1 MRLASNESAMPQPL
15 KTWTV
20 LPHGKLSALDDN
32 LLTVV
37 GDLPMPLGGFPR
49 RMTVVRLKDERLVVF
64 SAIAL
69 DEHEMK
75 ALEAFGTPSFLI
87 VPSDIHRMDA
97 RIWKER
103 YPALR
108 VIAPE
113 GARAKAEEVVKV
125 DATDVDFR
133 DSSVRYMTVPGTEA
147 HEAALVVETSSGT
160 TLVVNDLIWNVG
172 NRPGFGGWLYRAL
185 GLTAAEPQIAGVV
198 RLRKIKDK
206 PALIAQLE
214 AWSHLNRLNRIIVS
228 HGGIVERD
236 PPAVLRELAHSLA
249 A

>member
-1 MRLASNESAMPQPL
+1 MAQPL
-15 KTWTV
+15 NTWTV
-20 LPHGKLSALDDN
+20 LPHGKLTALDDN

-49 RMTVVRLKDERLVVF
+49 RMTVVRLKDARLVIF

-69 DEHEMK
+69 DEPEMQ
-75 ALEAFGTPSFLI
+75 ALESFGTPSFLI

-97 RIWKER
+97 KIWKER

-113 GARAKAEEVVKV
+113 GARAKAEEVVHV
-125 DATDVDFR
+125 DATEADFG
-133 DSSVRYMTVPGTEA
+133 DPSVRYVTVPGTEG

-160 TLVVNDLIWNVG
+160 TLVVNDLIWNVH
-172 NRPGFGGWLYRAL
+172 NRKGFGGWLYRMF
-185 GLTAAEPQIAGVV
+185 GLTGPEPRIASVV

-206 PALIAQLE
+206 PAVRTQLE
-214 AWSHLNRLNRIIVS
+214 AWSHLQGLNRIIVS
-228 HGGIVERD
+228 HGSIVERD
-236 PPAVLRELAHSLA
+236 PPAVLRTLADTLA

>member
-1 MRLASNESAMPQPL
+1 MAQPL

-49 RMTVVRLKDERLVVF
+49 RMTVVRLKDGRLVIF

-69 DEHEMK
+69 DEPEMQ

-87 VPSDIHRMDA
+87 IPSDIHRMDA
-97 RIWKER
+97 KIWKER
-103 YPALR
+103 YPALF
-108 VIAPE
+108 VVAPD
-113 GARAKAEEVVKV
+113 GARAKAEEVVQV
-125 DATDVDFR
+125 DATHADFH
-133 DSSVRYMTVPGTEA
+133 DKSVRYLTVPGTEG
-147 HEAALVVETSSGT
+147 HEAALVVETASGT
-160 TLVVNDLIWNVG
+160 TLVVNDLIWNVP
-172 NRPGFGGWLYRAL
+172 NRAGFGGWLYRVL
-185 GLTAAEPQIAGVV
+185 GLTGPNPQIASVV

-206 PALIAQLE
+206 PAVRSQLK
-214 AWSHLNRLNRIIVS
+214 AWSRLHGLNRIIVS
-228 HGGIVERD
+228 HGDIVERD
-236 PPAVLRELAHSLA
+236 PPAVLRDLAHTLA

>member
-1 MRLASNESAMPQPL
+1 MARPL
-15 KTWTV
+15 ETWTV
-20 LPHGKLSALDDN
+20 LPHGKLSALDDE

-49 RMTVVRLKDERLVVF
+49 RMTVVRLKDGRLVIF

-69 DEHEMK
+69 DEPEMK

-97 RIWKER
+97 KIWKER

-108 VIAPE
+108 VIAPA

-125 DATDVDFR
+125 DATDVDF
-133 DSSVRYMTVPGTEA
+133 DDPGVRYVTVPGTEGN
-147 HEAALVVETSSGT
+147 EAALTVETSSGT
-160 TLVVNDLIWNVG
+160 TLVVNDLIWNVD
-172 NRPGFGGWLYRAL
+172 NRPGFGGWLYRVL
-185 GLTAAEPQIAGVV
+185 GLTGPQPQIASVV

-206 PALIAQLE
+206 PALRAQLE
-214 AWSHLNRLNRIIVS
+214 AWSQLKSLNRIIVS
-228 HGGIVERD
+228 HGDIVEGD
-236 PPAVLRELAHSLA
+236 PPAVLRELAQSLA